1 MFDLNFLVK
10 YFIFIYNYNVGA
22 FPEDS
27 IILVYEDIDLNI
39 EEEEREGGGIL
50 IKSNSKYSSISNILK
65 RIKI

>member
-1 MFDLNFLVK
+1 MQSKQLGDELAIK
-10 YFIFIYNYNVGA
+10 IGA

-39 EEEEREGGGIL
+39 EEERERGIV
-50 IKSNSKYSSISNILK
+50 IKSYSKDSSISNILK